1 MKNVL
6 LIGLGRFGRH
16 TAQKLNELG
25 HQVMAVD
32 QREEN
37 TRAVLPYVTTAM
49 IGDST
54 SPEFLA
60 TLGVESY
67 DLCIVAI
74 GDNFQ
79 ASLETT
85 ALLKDAG
92 ARFIV
97 SRAAR
102 GVQEKLLRNN
112 GADAVV
118 YPEKQLAE
126 WTAICYSSDY
136 ILDYI
141 AISDEFTVYEI
152 EPPEKWVGRSLLELN
167 VRRRY
172 QINVIAVK
180 RGGELTLDVDPDAP
194 LSADQTL
201 LVLGR
206 ERDVQ
211 KILR

>member
-1 MKNVL
+1 MKNIL

-16 TAQKLNELG
+16 TAQKLHELG

-32 QREEN
+32 KREEN
-37 TRAVLPYVTTAM
+37 INTVLPYVTEAL
-49 IGDST
+49 IGDGT

-67 DLCIVAI
+67 DVCIVAI
-74 GDNFQ
+74 GDDFQ
-79 ASLETT
+79 GSLETT

-92 ARFIV
+92 AKFV
-97 SRAAR
+97 MSRASR
-102 GVQEKLLRNN
+102 GVHEKLLRNN

-141 AISDEFTVYEI
+141 AISDEFAVYEI
-152 EPPEKWVGRSLLELN
+152 EAPEKWIGHSLLELN
-167 VRRRY
+167 IRRRF

-180 RGGELTLDVDPDAP
+180 QGESLLMDIDPEAP

-201 LVLGR
+201 LVIGR
-206 ERDVQ
+206 ERDVR
-211 KILR
+211 KALK

>member
-1 MKNVL
+1 MKSVL
-6 LIGLGRFGRH
+6 VIGMGRFGCH
-16 TAQKLNELG
+16 TAKKLHELG

-32 QREEN
+32 RKEEN
-37 TRAVLPYVTTAM
+37 INSVLPFVTEAM

-54 SPEFLA
+54 RPEFLA
-60 TLGVESY
+60 TLDVESY

-85 ALLKDAG
+85 TLLKEAG
-92 ARFIV
+92 AKFIV

-152 EPPEKWVGRSLLELN
+152 APPPKWIGHSLLELN

-180 RGGELTLDVDPDAP
+180 RGGELSLDVNPDVP

-201 LVLGR
+201 LVIGR
-206 ERDVQ
+206 ERDAR
-211 KILR
+211 KLFT